1 MSKHNDRL
9 KILSGISEEIIDR
22 ATQMRAKL
30 IEKSKK
36 GFFSPKRVIAL
47 GSAAAVLLVA
57 VFSYVLFLGK
67 QIPVYTG
74 MTIASENTAFAEMRY
89 GNLGNSP
96 ALLYNGDIADI
107 DLSDGGISV
116 LSRETGKGHLE
127 TAASSDTQS
136 SISAES
142 ANDLFYSK
150 KGEDFYI
157 TVHIDN
163 PKNYEI
169 LSFTL
174 NGVKYSSYMF
184 EKGSDMENLILKCN
198 TGDADGVVEY
208 TIDAIKYVDGTEIK
222 DVILKGERTVKVGVC
237 EEILPE
243 VTCSRIEK
251 NYTSISLDAKTS
263 DYSNVF
269 TYDTGSIYAVL
280 KRGGKQISDKIEIK
294 YGEKTTLKFDGLY
307 ASTDYTLV
315 FYALIDIGDGE
326 VSEHEI
332 TKKKLS
338 TKEITEPRV
347 YFEDCKT
354 GRDYVGCTIKIEDP
368 SKIIEV
374 ESVELW
380 QKNDLIKTQN
390 TIESCYF
397 EGLEFLKPYSVK
409 VTYSFDLLNGKGK
422 QTKTVECKLAT
433 QSEGLDVSS
442 DGYVVG
448 ISKDCKD
455 KTVYIN
461 MPTQNMHYSTYMPR
475 VKEII
480 LGPDC
485 TSFGGFN
492 GFIYLE
498 KVEFRCKIAE
508 IPTNAF
514 RECTALTDIK
524 LPDSVTTIGSYA
536 FAFCSALKEFT
547 IPKNVTRIHSN
558 AFENCG
564 SLEKIHIPDSVTAI
578 SGSAFKECTSLTEVS
593 GLRGI
598 TRISS
603 YTFWGCAVLSKIE
616 LPEKLERI
624 GEGAFGY
631 CAFDLFFIPS
641 TVKELGENIFAGDGN
656 YGNGGLGYIP
666 SILPYTDAESDGAE
680 WDSWWHAMSDGNPVV
695 YNVKRVE
702 RSGDFTYL
710 ILKNGDKVLAKY
722 TGTAATVVIPDGVVE
737 IAAFAF
743 RNNGYVQKV
752 VIPKSVT
759 RIGEYAFDY
768 CSNLD
773 AYIPAT
779 VKTID
784 SYAFYGVYRVSA
796 EVSKKP
802 DGWAEWWTDRGEGEL
817 SWGVKA

>member
-1 MSKHNDRL
+1 MSKHDDRL
-9 KILSGISEEIIDR
+9 NILSGLSEEIIDK

-36 GFFSPKRVIAL
+36 GFFSPKRVIAF
-47 GSAAAVLLVA
+47 GSAAAVLLFA
-57 VFSYVLFLGK
+57 VFSYVLFFGK
-67 QIPVYTG
+67 QTPVYTG
-74 MTIASENTAFAEMRY
+74 MTVSSENTAAAQMQY
-89 GNLGNSP
+89 TPINNSP
-96 ALLYNGDIADI
+96 AFLYNGDIG
-107 DLSDGGISV
+107 DLALSGNGISV
-116 LSRETGKGHLE
+116 LSRETGIGVAD
-127 TAASSDTQS
+127 TASPSDTQS
-136 SISAES
+136 TIGAES

-184 EKGSDMENLILKCN
+184 EKGSNMENLILKCN
-198 TGDADGVVEY
+198 TGDAEGVVEY

-222 DVILKGERTVKVGVC
+222 DVILEGERTVKVGVC
-237 EEILPE
+237 EELLPN
-243 VTCSRIEK
+243 VSYSNITK
-251 NYTSISLDAKTS
+251 TYTSISLDVKTS
-263 DYSNVF
+263 DYPNVF

-280 KRGGKQISDKIEIK
+280 KKGEKQIGEKIEIK
-294 YGEKTTLKFDGLY
+294 YGEKTYLEYDGLY

-368 SKIIEV
+368 SKIIKV

-380 QKNDLIKTQN
+380 QNKKLVKNQST
-390 TIESCYF
+390 TETCYF

-433 QSEGLDVSS
+433 QSEGLAVSS

-461 MPTQNMHYSTYMPR
+461 MPTQNMYYSTYMPR

-485 TSFGGFN
+485 TSFGEFN

-536 FAFCSALKEFT
+536 FAQCQALKEFT
-547 IPKNVTRIHSN
+547 IPENVTKIYDH

-564 SLEKIHIPDSVTAI
+564 SLEKIHIPDSVTMI
-578 SGSAFKECTSLTEVS
+578 YGSAFKNCTSLTEVS
-593 GLRGI
+593 GLRGV

-603 YTFWGCAVLSKIE
+603 YAFWGCNSLSKIE
-616 LPEKLERI
+616 LPEKLEHI

-641 TVKELGENIFAGDGN
+641 TVKTLSENIFAGNEYNTGEK
-656 YGNGGLGYIP
+656 IEVP

-680 WDSWWHAMSDGNPVV
+680 WDAWWHAMSDGNPVV

-710 ILKNGDKVLAKY
+710 ILKNGDKVLARY
-722 TGTAATVVIPDGVVE
+722 TGTDTTVTIPEGVDE

-743 RNNGYVQKV
+743 RYNYTIQKV

-759 RIGEYAFDY
+759 KIGEYAFDN
-768 CSNLD
+768 CPNLD
-773 AYIPAT
+773 VYIPAT
-779 VKTID
+779 VKTVD
-784 SYAFYGVYRVSA
+784 NYAFYCVYRVSA
-796 EVSKKP
+796 GASKKP
-802 DGWAEWWTDRGEGEL
+802 EGWAQWWTDNADVT
-817 SWGVKA
+817 WGVKLG